1 MNLSEHDNEV
11 HLQHNNGRRLKFCMY
26 VDTAAAKS
34 VMCTEMKNAI
44 VEECVRRNWPYRV
57 VEENEPFR
65 FGPGKRIWSKQAL
78 IIAANWGGV
87 VVILRL
93 SVIDHSIPTLLS
105 KHVFRRLGAIIDL
118 SENVLRLIG
127 FYEAVE
133 PLHDLRTTHNAIFF

>member
-1 MNLSEHDNEV
+1 
-11 HLQHNNGRRLKFCMY
+11 MY

-44 VEECVRRNWPYRV
+44 VKECVRRNWPYRV

-65 FGPGKRIWSKQAL
+65 FGPGKRIWSNQAL
-78 IIAANWGGV
+78 VIAANWGGV

-118 SENVLRLIG
+118 SDNVLRLKG
-127 FYEAVE
+127 FDEAVE
-133 PLHDLRTTHNAIFF
+133 PLHDLRTGHIAINLKKNKRGHANCL

>member
-1 MNLSEHDNEV
+1 MNASVHDNQVLFEHV
-11 HLQHNNGRRLKFCMY
+11 HGKWLKFCMY

-44 VEECVRRNWPYRV
+44 VKECVRRNWPYRV

-65 FGPGKRIWSKQAL
+65 FGPGKRIWSEEAL

-118 SENVLRLIG
+118 NDYVLRLKG
-127 FYEAVE
+127 SDEAVE
-133 PLHDLRTTHNAIFF
+133 PLHDLKTGHIAINF